1 MKQLDVWESTMPIN
15 VGDLIACEHLYGM
28 VLKKKT
34 RAIVLVYWFNNAQ
47 TDGLYPQFEWCGTR
61 ALIKIQ

>member
-1 MKQLDVWESTMPIN
+1 MSIN

-61 ALIKIQ
+61 ALVKIQ